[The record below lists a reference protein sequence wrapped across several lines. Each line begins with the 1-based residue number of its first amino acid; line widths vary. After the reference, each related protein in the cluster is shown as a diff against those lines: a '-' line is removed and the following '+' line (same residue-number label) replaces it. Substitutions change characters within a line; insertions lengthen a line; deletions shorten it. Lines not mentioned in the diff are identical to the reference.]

1 MPFALMVLIPLGLT
15 LPKAHAPSGMGH
27 LQSSES
33 LTPDRLLL
41 PGKESCPY
49 RPPGGWTG
57 NGIAAFSYTQ
67 LMDESGK
74 NIVKVINE
82 KVEITGAAALTFTGY
97 PPTVVVEPGLK
108 EDRPPENSPEIILG
122 ADLVDVREDTDDGQL
137 IQYVEIPWLAIAE
150 ELARN
155 PEFLFEFD
163 PRQFEEFIAASYDR
177 EGWDVELTP
186 RSADGGR
193 DVIATR
199 NDFGSIRV
207 YDEVKRYSKGE
218 RVTAEKV
225 RALSGVVH
233 GHQNVSK
240 GIVTTTAEF
249 APGVWTDTA
258 IAPLMPNR
266 LELRDGKR
274 LLEWIQSLRKKDA

>member
-1 MPFALMVLIPLGLT
+1 
-15 LPKAHAPSGMGH
+15 MG
-27 LQSSES
+27 ES
-33 LTPDRLLL
+33 Q
-41 PGKESCPY
+41 KK
-49 RPPGGWTG
+49 G
-57 NGIAAFSYTQ
+57 NLKGDVTI
-67 LMDESGK
+67 K
-74 NIVKVINE
+74 
-82 KVEITGAAALTFTGY
+82 ITGAATLALAGH
-97 PPTVVVEPGLK
+97 PATVVLEPGLK
-108 EDRPPENSPEIILG
+108 EDSPPESSPEIILG
-122 ADLVDVREDTDDGQL
+122 ADLVDVVRETDEGQL

-150 ELARN
+150 EIARN
-155 PEFLFEFD
+155 PDFLFQFD
-163 PRQFEEFIAASYDR
+163 PRKFEEFIAATYDR

-207 YDEVKRYSKGE
+207 YDEVKRYGKGQ
-218 RVTAEKV
+218 RVEAEKV

-233 GHQNVSK
+233 GRQNVSK

-249 APGVWTDTA
+249 APGVWTDPA

-274 LLEWIQSLRKKDA
+274 LLEWVQSLREKNS